1 MSSDVVII
9 PPAKKGENKK
19 AAHRPRIAHS
29 CAGDDCFVHFLSF
42 PASFPV
48 WPVIASA
55 RLARILAEG
64 KFNGFNGGTLKGS
77 KFEPVL
83 YDFEGE

>member
-1 MSSDVVII
+1 MI

-42 PASFPV
+42 PASFPAMGFENSRGMPGAARSRM
-48 WPVIASA
+48 WPWPAVSYARDNGRIAC
-55 RLARILAEG
+55 RQ
-64 KFNGFNGGTLKGS
+64 TT
-77 KFEPVL
+77 
-83 YDFEGE
+83 